1 MRRTAIWFGIA
12 LFTIGL
18 GAWSVQSQARA
29 QDKPSKPA
37 EAAKNT
43 ELSAFMRKKLE
54 ASGKILEGLCTEDM
68 ELVRAG
74 ASSLQELSSAEK
86 FRVSND
92 VMYRQFSSEFQSLTK
107 ELIKAAESGNQD
119 RVALKWMDTT
129 MSCMDCHRFVRGMRV
144 ADTKEKQ

>member
-1 MRRTAIWFGIA
+1 MRRTAIWIGIA
-12 LFTIGL
+12 LLTTGA
-18 GAWSVQSQARA
+18 GAWWVQSQAQA
-29 QDKPSKPA
+29 QDKPSKPV

-68 ELVRAG
+68 ELVRTG
-74 ASSLQELSSAEK
+74 AASLQELSSAEK

-144 ADTKEKQ
+144 AEAKEKQ